1 MNLLSRL
8 ELTLKAAISEAMADL
23 IAADLRACWQS
34 LEPLLQQL
42 PEREQLQLGGTVIA
56 ELAEICQLRAE
67 RLLVQWE
74 EQYNETGPAM
84 AEDLLAGLVQRTMYL
99 EISDLV
105 RQPAPRPRPSNRQS
119 LVGAVDKAKLLAFVD
134 QVQAET
140 QALQTQA
147 LETEEAALAALA
159 VAHAE
164 DVSGWVA
171 TIAAW
176 MQEQKTSPSRDAVP
190 LLELQRSLQMPLIQ
204 VWLALLLGGYGLEA
218 RGGFYESE
226 QIWVEL
232 PG

>member
-1 MNLLSRL
+1 MDLLSRL
-8 ELTLKAAISEAMADL
+8 ELTFKAAISEATADL

-42 PEREQLQLGGTVIA
+42 PEQDQLRLGGTAIA
-56 ELAEICQLRAE
+56 ELAEVCQLRAE

-74 EQYNETGPAM
+74 EQHNDTGPAM

-99 EISDLV
+99 DISDLV
-105 RQPAPRPRPSNRQS
+105 RQPAPRQRRTHRQS
-119 LVGAVDKAKLLAFVD
+119 LVGVVEKAKLLAFVD
-134 QVQAET
+134 QAQAE
-140 QALQTQA
+140 AE
-147 LETEEAALAALA
+147 ETAEAALA
-159 VAHAE
+159 VAHEE

-176 MQEQKTSPSRDAVP
+176 MQEQGGSSSPNAVP

-204 VWLALLLGGYGLEA
+204 VWLALLLGGYGLES

-226 QIWVEL
+226 QIWVDL
-232 PG
+232 PR

>member
-1 MNLLSRL
+1 MNLLTRL
-8 ELTLKAAISEAMADL
+8 EFTLKTAISDAMADL
-23 IAADLRACWQS
+23 IAADLRALWQS

-42 PEREQLQLGGTVIA
+42 PEREQLRLGGTAIA
-56 ELAEICQLRAE
+56 ELAEICQRRAE
-67 RLLVQWE
+67 QMLVQWE
-74 EQYNETGPAM
+74 EYHNETGPAM

-105 RQPAPRPRPSNRQS
+105 RQPVPRQRRTRQS
-119 LVGAVDKAKLLAFVD
+119 LVGVVEKAELLAFVD
-134 QVQAET
+134 RVEQAE
-140 QALQTQA
+140 QA
-147 LETEEAALAALA
+147 EAAIAAQSALA
-159 VAHAE
+159 VAHEE

-176 MQEQKTSPSRDAVP
+176 MQEQGTTTPRDAVP

-232 PG
+232 PT